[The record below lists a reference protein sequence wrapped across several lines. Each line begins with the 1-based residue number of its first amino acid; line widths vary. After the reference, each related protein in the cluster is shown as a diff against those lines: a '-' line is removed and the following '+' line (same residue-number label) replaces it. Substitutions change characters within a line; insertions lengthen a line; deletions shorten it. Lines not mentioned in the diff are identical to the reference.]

1 MNDYLIRLICVLIGY
16 FFGCIQFS
24 YILGKLEKK
33 IDIRDYG
40 SGNAGYTNALRVMGN
55 RIGFWTLTGDILKA
69 VIALG
74 IIALIWGYD
83 AKWLMLWGGA
93 GVVLG
98 HNHPFYMQFKGGKGV
113 AAMIGI
119 YLITDL
125 RMLLIAGI
133 PALVLL
139 YLTKYMSLAS
149 ITYMVL
155 LIVTSVVFYLKAPFG
170 LEVIV
175 ITAVLCLTTIIR
187 HRGNIQRLIAGTERK
202 MGQKETPSA
211 PQNAEG
217 TTEEI
222 SKK

>member
-1 MNDYLIRLICVLIGY
+1 MNDYLVRLLCVLIGY
-16 FFGCIQFS
+16 VFGCLQFS
-24 YILGKLEKK
+24 YILGKIRRK

-40 SGNAGYTNALRVMGN
+40 SGNAGTTNALRVMGN

-69 VIALG
+69 VAALG
-74 IIALIWGYD
+74 IIALIWGYGS
-83 AKWLMLWGGA
+83 KELMLWGGV

-125 RMLLIAGI
+125 RMLIIAGV
-133 PALVLL
+133 PALILL
-139 YLTKYMSLAS
+139 YFTKYMSLAS

-170 LEVIV
+170 LEVIA
-175 ITAVLCLTTIIR
+175 ITAALCITTIVR
-187 HRGNIQRLIAGTERK
+187 HRGNIKRLIAGTERK
-202 MGQKETPSA
+202 IGQKEA
-211 PQNAEG
+211 PQDTKPSEDAS
-217 TTEEI
+217 TQI
-222 SKK
+222 